1 MKSIQCLSF
10 VAFLALRL
18 FNSIPNLDCPI
29 CATTNNMLAIGTES
43 YAIHR
48 AIMPFER
55 LKYFVGFGVPDF
67 YGVVNAPTDDTR
79 TIRVK
84 AI

>member
-1 MKSIQCLSF
+1 
-10 VAFLALRL
+10 
-18 FNSIPNLDCPI
+18 
-29 CATTNNMLAIGTES
+29 MLAIGTEG

-55 LKYFVGFGVPDF
+55 LKYFVGFGVPDL

-84 AI
+84 RNA